1 VTPAERYL
9 RLSNAYCDAL
19 GGLRWSFEEDAL
31 VYRDGSAFAFSAEV
45 ALFLEGFAS
54 RGRMI
59 HFCFVLHL
67 LHMLQGT
74 MATASERLCRAYF
87 AAGRPPRNAG
97 AFCANLCRIIPEAA
111 GPVAVQDVLDR
122 LRDIARPMRW
132 HIVSFHDTFYP
143 SEFPPLSVDEFEAA
157 ILAQL
162 AAYSDDEVR
171 QWMRHGCGPVKEA
184 GRRLVRALPLPPP
197 RTLSGVLA
205 KLLERPRLA
214 GARPFVMQMLSALA
228 LPPRQRLRP
237 EMPLGGYADVTTQGQ
252 PDHLL
257 PSQFALDEWDFLRR
271 FADRELLYFRREDP
285 HARTK
290 HQLIVLLDQGVR
302 TWGPIRLVLGAAVLA
317 LGRQAVQ
324 GRLPFLVTATS
335 SEAAGEILDPLDV
348 DEDRLGAL
356 VEASDLS
363 ANPGLALERLLE
375 CPADGS
381 RDIVLLTHPRNLV
394 EEDVRAAALRA
405 DRETRLLALTLDAR
419 GHAALS
425 ELRHGVP
432 VPIRQFRVDLT
443 APMPT
448 VPAPRSV
455 AQQGHQWHGNVGP
468 IGYPFRFGTGSPI
481 GDNLFDFD
489 HDGRWLVTATRDGM
503 LHAWSTDASGH
514 YEVLPRAMLQDRVLH
529 RVDALIG
536 VAGGF
541 VVSQGDKGALLVA
554 HYDLQNRYVTAHL
567 LPAVADGHHAWH
579 YSVEHHVVLVYTPSR
594 GFEQALDLGTGV
606 CFPGDKTSRAARA
619 REAWYALARGRVPA
633 RKPTC
638 VNNPTP
644 THIPVPWVCLLDENM
659 GRLRLVSGELLP
671 VADFIPLADA
681 RPALKGC
688 KLLGAAYGGDVL
700 AIKVRGPGPSVAVK
714 LRLFRASAGVPLAQY
729 AVHHEVFGFAL
740 SADGKLLARQTGGW
754 RVEVRNTEGY
764 PKPLVKTRA
773 GNFSSHI
780 AITML
785 GPTSLVLLA
794 GKRSLHTLRWDA
806 GQLDITCDLIPEGK
820 TTVPPSPM
828 AGRNRG
834 AAEPLQ
840 SDPQRFVQIATSTVT
855 AALDRFGQV
864 TILDS
869 EDRVVCMFFVFRDQL
884 SGWMPD
890 GSSFG
895 PASPTRQPPTTADLE
910 HFGHALLRASVLGRR
925 TLCK

>member
-31 VYRDGSAFAFSAEV
+31 IYRDGSTFVFSEEV

-54 RGRMI
+54 GGRMI

-67 LHMLQGT
+67 LYMLQGT
-74 MATASERLCRAYF
+74 MASASERLCRAYF

-97 AFCANLCRIIPEAA
+97 AFCANLCHAIPEAA
-111 GPVAVQDVLDR
+111 GPVAVHDVLDR
-122 LRDIARPMRW
+122 LRDTARPTRW
-132 HIVSFHDTFYP
+132 YVVSFHDTFDP
-143 SEFPPLSVDEFEAA
+143 AESPPLSVVEFEAT
-157 ILAQL
+157 IVAQL

-171 QWMRHGCGPVKEA
+171 QWMRHGCGPVKGA
-184 GRRLVRALPLPPP
+184 ARALVRALPLPPP

-237 EMPLGGYADVTTQGQ
+237 ELPLGGYADVTTHGQ

-271 FADRELLYFRREDP
+271 FADRELLFFRREDP

-317 LGRQAVQ
+317 LGRQAAQ
-324 GRLPFLVTATS
+324 GRLPFLMAATS
-335 SEAAGEILDPLDV
+335 SEAVGEIFDPLDV
-348 DEDRLGAL
+348 DEERLAAL

-363 ANPGLALERLLE
+363 ANPGLALERLLDH
-375 CPADGS
+375 PADGS

-405 DRETRLLALTLDAR
+405 DRETRLLALTLDAH

-425 ELRHGVP
+425 ELRRGVP

-448 VPAPRSV
+448 VPAARSV
-455 AQQGHQWHGNVGP
+455 ATNPWRGNVGP

-481 GDNLFDFD
+481 GNNLFDFD
-489 HDGRWLVTATRDGM
+489 HDGRWLVTATRDGI
-503 LHAWSTDASGH
+503 LHAWSTDGSGQ

-529 RVDALIG
+529 KVEALIG

-541 VVSQGDKGALLVA
+541 VVSGRDKGSLLVA
-554 HYDLQNRYVTAHL
+554 HYDLQNRHVTVHQ
-567 LPAVADGHHAWH
+567 LPAVAEDHAWH
-579 YSVEHHVVLVYTPSR
+579 YSPEDHGVLVYTPR
-594 GFEQALDLGTGV
+594 QGFEQTLDLATGV
-606 CFPGDKTSRAARA
+606 SFPAGTASRATRA
-619 REAWYALARGRVPA
+619 RRAWYAFAEGRVPL
-633 RKPTC
+633 RKLPCLMDRTKFEGIDLPRAC
-638 VNNPTP
+638 V
-644 THIPVPWVCLLDENM
+644 LDEET
-659 GRLRLVSGELLP
+659 GRLRLA
-671 VADFIPLADA
+671 VAVPPPLADFVPLA
-681 RPALKGC
+681 DGRPVLKGC
-688 KLLGAAYGGDVL
+688 TLLEAAYRGDVL
-700 AIKVRGPGPSVAVK
+700 AIKVRGPRPTCNVT
-714 LRLFRASAGVPLAQY
+714 LRLFRASTGTALAEY
-729 AVHHEVFGFAL
+729 AIHYSDFGFAL

-754 RVEVRNTEGY
+754 RVEVRNTEGD

-773 GNFSSHI
+773 GNFSPHI

-785 GPTSLVLLA
+785 GPTSLVLRA

-806 GQLDITCDLIPEGK
+806 GQLDITCELIPEIK

-834 AAEPLQ
+834 AAGPLQ
-840 SDPQRFVQIATSTVT
+840 SDPQRFVQVATSIVT

-864 TILDS
+864 TILDV

-895 PASPTRQPPTTADLE
+895 PASPTRQRPTTADLE
-910 HFGHALLRASVLGRR
+910 HFGHALARASVLGRR